1 MTRHRLDIAALTEP
15 PVEMPRFRA
24 YLPRLT
30 VRIIIIIVVVII
42 INYSINL
49 NTG

>member
-30 VRIIIIIVVVII
+30 VRIIIIVVII